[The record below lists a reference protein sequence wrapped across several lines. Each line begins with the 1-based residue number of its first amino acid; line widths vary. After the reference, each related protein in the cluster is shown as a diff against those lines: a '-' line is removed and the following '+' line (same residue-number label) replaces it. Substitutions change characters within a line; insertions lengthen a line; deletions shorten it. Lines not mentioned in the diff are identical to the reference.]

1 MNAKVYMQELKER
14 VNNHPFL
21 HHPFLQRISTQQVT
35 FEQARTFALLYY
47 PHILRTRLYQANA
60 LGVTPDEGI
69 QAVLADILYDEYG
82 NGDPSKSHMEVYRKL
97 LRALDFSEEE
107 MANAPITP
115 EQQGYI
121 DTMMRL
127 TQGTDWLAAVGVAG
141 IAGEW
146 PIPPYYRMLL
156 TGLRTVPG
164 LSEDALELFVGH
176 IDLDIHHSQIVEDA
190 ILPYLDS
197 REGQA
202 SLWRGI
208 ELNLNARLVQLNGL
222 QREVFGAA

>member
-21 HHPFLQRISTQQVT
+21 RHPFLQRISTQQVT

>member
-1 MNAKVYMQELKER
+1 MNAPVFLQELKER

-21 HHPFLQRISTQQVT
+21 RHPFLQKFSTQPLT

-60 LGVTPDEGI
+60 LGVTPDERI

-82 NGDPSKSHMEVYRKL
+82 NGNPANSHMEVYRKL
-97 LRALDFSEEE
+97 LRALDFSETE

-121 DTMMRL
+121 DTMMRV

-164 LSEDALELFVGH
+164 ITDDALELFVGH
-176 IDLDIHHSQIVEDA
+176 IELDIEHSHMIEAA
-190 ILPYLDS
+190 IMPHLET

-222 QREVFGAA
+222 QREVFGNA

>member
-1 MNAKVYMQELKER
+1 MNAKVYMQELKDR

-21 HHPFLQRISTQQVT
+21 RHPFLQLMSTQQLT
-35 FEQARTFALLYY
+35 FAQARTFALLYY

-60 LGVTPDEGI
+60 LGVTPDERI
-69 QAVLADILYDEYG
+69 QAVLAEILYDEYG
-82 NGDPSKSHMEVYRKL
+82 NGAPSKSHMEVYRKL

-156 TGLRTVPG
+156 KGMRTVPG
-164 LSEDALELFVGH
+164 LDDDALELLIGH
-176 IDLDIHHSQIVEDA
+176 IELDIHHSRIVEEA
-190 ILPYLDS
+190 IMPYVET

-222 QREVFGAA
+222 QREVFGSR

>member
-1 MNAKVYMQELKER
+1 MNAPVFLQELKER
-14 VNNHPFL
+14 VNAHPFL
-21 HHPFLQRISTQQVT
+21 RHPFLQQFSTQPLT
-35 FEQARTFALLYY
+35 FAQARTFALLYY

-60 LGVTPDEGI
+60 LGVTPDERI

-97 LRALDFSEEE
+97 LRAVDCSPEEIT
-107 MANAPITP
+107 NPPITP

-121 DTMMRL
+121 DTMMRI

-146 PIPPYYRMLL
+146 PIPPYYRLLL

-164 LSEDALELFVGH
+164 LDDDALELFIGH
-176 IDLDIHHSQIVEDA
+176 IDLDIEHSRMIEEA
-190 ILPYLDS
+190 IMPHLET
-197 REGQA
+197 RAGQD

-208 ELNLNARLVQLNGL
+208 NLNLNARIVQLNGL
-222 QREVFGAA
+222 QREVFGAG

>member
-1 MNAKVYMQELKER
+1 MNAPVFLQELKQR

-21 HHPFLQRISTQQVT
+21 RHPFLQQFSTQPLT

-82 NGDPSKSHMEVYRKL
+82 NGNPANSHMEVYRKL
-97 LRALDFSEEE
+97 LRALDFSETE

-121 DTMMRL
+121 DTMMRV

-146 PIPPYYRMLL
+146 PIPPYYRLLL
-156 TGLRTVPG
+156 TGLRTVPNI
-164 LSEDALELFVGH
+164 SEDALELFIGH
-176 IDLDIHHSQIVEDA
+176 IELDIHHSHMIEAA
-190 ILPYLDS
+190 IMPYLETH
-197 REGQA
+197 EGQA

-222 QREVFGAA
+222 QREVFGNA

>member
-1 MNAKVYMQELKER
+1 MNAPVFLQELKER

-21 HHPFLQRISTQQVT
+21 RHPFLQQFSTQPLT

-60 LGVTPDEGI
+60 LGVTPDERI

-82 NGDPSKSHMEVYRKL
+82 NGNPANSHMEVYRKL
-97 LRALDFSEEE
+97 LRALDFSETE

-121 DTMMRL
+121 DTMMRV

-164 LSEDALELFVGH
+164 ITDDALELFVGH
-176 IDLDIHHSQIVEDA
+176 IELDIEHSHMIEAA
-190 ILPYLDS
+190 IMPHLET

-222 QREVFGAA
+222 QREVFGNA

>member
-1 MNAKVYMQELKER
+1 MNAPAYLQELKDR
-14 VNNHPFL
+14 VNAHPFL
-21 HHPFLQRISTQQVT
+21 RHPFLQRMSTQQLS

-60 LGVTPDEGI
+60 LGVTPDERI
-69 QAVLADILYDEYG
+69 QAVLAAILYDEYG

-97 LRALDFSEEE
+97 LRALDFTEEE

-156 TGLRTVPG
+156 QGMRTVPG
-164 LSEDALELFVGH
+164 LDDDALELFIGH
-176 IDLDIHHSQIVEDA
+176 IELDIHHSRIVEEA
-190 ILPYLDS
+190 IMPHV
-197 REGQA
+197 ETQQGQA

-222 QREVFGAA
+222 QREVFAAG

>member
-1 MNAKVYMQELKER
+1 MNAPVFLQELKDR
-14 VNNHPFL
+14 VNKHPFL
-21 HHPFLQRISTQQVT
+21 RHPFLQQFSTQALT
-35 FEQARTFALLYY
+35 FQQARTFALLYY
-47 PHILRTRLYQANA
+47 PHILNTRLYQANA
-60 LGVTPDEGI
+60 LGVTPDERI

-97 LRALDFSEEE
+97 LRALDFSETD
-107 MANAPITP
+107 MANAPIIP

-127 TQGTDWLAAVGVAG
+127 TQGTDWLAAIGVAG

-146 PIPPYYRMLL
+146 PIPPYYQMLL

-164 LSEDALELFVGH
+164 INEDALELFIGH
-176 IDLDIHHSQIVEDA
+176 IDLDVEHSHMIEAA
-190 ILPYLDS
+190 ILPHLTT

-208 ELNLNARLVQLNGL
+208 ELNLNARLVQLSGL
-222 QREVFGAA
+222 QREVFGTA

>member
-1 MNAKVYMQELKER
+1 MNAPVFLQELKER

-21 HHPFLQRISTQQVT
+21 RHPFLQQFSTQPLT
-35 FEQARTFALLYY
+35 FAQARTFALLYY

-60 LGVTPDEGI
+60 LGVTPDERI

-82 NGDPSKSHMEVYRKL
+82 NGNPANSHMEVYRKL
-97 LRALDFSEEE
+97 LRALDFSETV

-121 DTMMRL
+121 DTMMRV

-164 LSEDALELFVGH
+164 ITEDALELFVGH
-176 IDLDIHHSQIVEDA
+176 IELDIHHSHIVEEA
-190 ILPYLDS
+190 IMPHLET

-222 QREVFGAA
+222 QREVFGNV

>member
-1 MNAKVYMQELKER
+1 MNAPVFLEDLKRR
-14 VNNHPFL
+14 VAEHPFLRHPFL
-21 HHPFLQRISTQQVT
+21 HLVSTQAVSR
-35 FEQARTFALLYY
+35 EQARRFALLYY

-69 QAVLADILYDEYG
+69 QAVLAEILYDEYG
-82 NGDPSKSHMEVYRKL
+82 NGDSSRSHMAVYRKFM
-97 LRALDFSEEE
+97 RALDITEEE
-107 MANAPITP
+107 IANPPIIP

-121 DTMMRL
+121 DTMMRV

-146 PIPPYYRMLL
+146 PIPPYYQMLL

-164 LSEDALELFVGH
+164 INEDALELFIGH
-176 IDLDIHHSQIVEDA
+176 IDLDVEHSRMIEEA
-190 ILPYLDS
+190 ILPHLAT

-222 QREVFGAA
+222 QREVFGTA

>member
-1 MNAKVYMQELKER
+1 MNAPVFLQELKER
-14 VNNHPFL
+14 VNAHPFL
-21 HHPFLQRISTQQVT
+21 RHPFLQQFSTQPLT
-35 FEQARTFALLYY
+35 FTQARTFALLYY

-60 LGVTPDEGI
+60 LGVTPDERI

-97 LRALDFSEEE
+97 LRAVDCSPEEIT
-107 MANAPITP
+107 NPPITP

-121 DTMMRL
+121 DTMMRI

-146 PIPPYYRMLL
+146 PIPPYYRLLL

-164 LSEDALELFVGH
+164 LDDDALELFIGH
-176 IDLDIHHSQIVEDA
+176 IDLDIEHSRMIEEA
-190 ILPYLDS
+190 IMPHLET
-197 REGQA
+197 RAGQD

-208 ELNLNARLVQLNGL
+208 NLNLNARIVQLNGL
-222 QREVFGAA
+222 QREVFGAG